1 MPGADCGSDH
11 NPIVMTIGIKL
22 RRVKRSKV
30 RVKWKTDEL
39 KDVVKRNAFQS
50 KLNKQLKDKGVK
62 EEEEIEQIWN
72 KLKECVTD
80 VASEICGKEQNKKKQ
95 NWMNSDILDMM
106 EERRKFKNT

>member
-1 MPGADCGSDH
+1 MVKQKNPIDYILSDDKRFRNGVRNSKAMPGADCGSDH

-30 RVKWKTDEL
+30 REKWKTDEL

-72 KLKECVTD
+72 KLK
-80 VASEICGKEQNKKKQ
+80 
-95 NWMNSDILDMM
+95 
-106 EERRKFKNT
+106 